1 MEKMIG
7 YCGYRCHLCA
17 ARSDDPDVRQRLVD
31 GWRKYFGHESYTAE
45 NVRCDGCRAEG
56 RLADKSCKARPC
68 AIERGVE
75 SCALCDDFPCKK
87 VGHLL
92 ASGPGMIVYCHPR
105 TKDVTR
111 EEYDLCMRQFDSFPE
126 LLRIMAKAGKVP
138 GWVVEGDLED
148 EPDGERARSDR
159 AGERGRE

>member
-1 MEKMIG
+1 MPAPGRETRVEKTIG

-45 NVRCDGCRAEG
+45 NVRCDGCRADG
-56 RLADKSCKARPC
+56 RHADTSCEARPC

-87 VGHLL
+87 VRHLL
-92 ASGPGMIVYCHPR
+92 ATAPGMIVHCHPR

-111 EEYDLCMRQFDSFPE
+111 EEYDLCMRQFDSMPE
-126 LLRIMAKAGKVP
+126 LLSIMAKAGKVP
-138 GWVVEGDLED
+138 GWVVEGGLDD
-148 EPDGERARSDR
+148 DTGE
-159 AGERGRE
+159 E